1 MGTPSEW
8 KRLRTGQAIDFG
20 ILRIREDVVGDPRS
34 GAERPRAIIEAPD
47 WVNIIPVTLTEEVVL
62 IRQFRFGI
70 WSNSLEIP
78 GGMVD
83 PGEDPRSAAARE
95 LEEETGYVPGRVIA
109 LGAVHPNPAFMTNT
123 CHVFLALGCDRTG
136 QIDRDAD
143 EDIQLVLEPRRRL
156 PELIHTR
163 AITHSL
169 VVCAFLLERLWWERQ
184 TAYEPE
190 RP

>member
-1 MGTPSEW
+1 MGTPREW
-8 KRLRTGQAIDFG
+8 KRLRSGKPIDFG
-20 ILRIREDVVGDPRS
+20 ILRIREDAVADPRT
-34 GAERPRAIIEAPD
+34 GAERARAIIEAPD
-47 WVNIIPVTLTEEVVL
+47 WVHIIPITLTEEVVL

-83 PGEDPRSAAARE
+83 AGEDPKSAAIRE

-109 LGAVHPNPAFMTNT
+109 LGAVHPNPAIMTNT
-123 CHVFLALGCDRTG
+123 CHTFLALGCDRTG
-136 QIDRDAD
+136 QIDPDAD
-143 EDIQLVLEPRRRL
+143 EDIQLVLEPRQRI

-169 VVCAFLLERLWWERQ
+169 VVCAFLLERLWWDRQ
-184 TAYEPE
+184 TSYEPE